1 MTGNERG
8 EKMKFLFLL
17 LGIILITACLCTG
30 GCMDILAKQ
39 KVGSFGDAG
48 GAGTTPTPAPGVT
61 SGISASSGSSIADMR
76 VGSIYASCYPSCT
89 SAKKKSVHDCDKAC
103 CLAQCQPRSPEDTKR
118 CAAICGVDL
127 DKTTDI

>member
-1 MTGNERG
+1 
-8 EKMKFLFLL
+8 MKIHLSLLFACIVILSLL
-17 LGIILITACLCTG
+17 TCGCT
-30 GCMDILAKQ
+30 DILTKQ

-76 VGSIYASCYPSCT
+76 VGSIYATCYPSCT

-103 CLAQCQPRSPEDTKR
+103 CLAQCQPRSPDDTTR

-127 DKTTDI
+127 EKTTDI